1 MRDGKRHS
9 KFQFS
14 LYYNQVLVQYNVAQ
28 KWASLKQTSHDMV
41 SLVVEAQAAME
52 ELRRLLDD
60 DSLEGMRKKLDRLSM
75 VLILWTLEGI
85 RNKLDRLWPTPN

>member
-1 MRDGKRHS
+1 
-9 KFQFS
+9 
-14 LYYNQVLVQYNVAQ
+14 
-28 KWASLKQTSHDMV
+28 MV

-75 VLILWTLEGI
+75 VLIL
-85 RNKLDRLWPTPN
+85 